1 VYVWGVEYSGGH
13 LYASDM
19 LGGLWKLTGVSR

>member
-1 VYVWGVEYSGGH
+1 VWGVEYANGV

-19 LGGLWKLTGVSR
+19 LGGLWALDPVVR